1 MKVGKYQIGRFHAII
16 RKEYAD
22 GSVDYETS
30 FTDIEDFN
38 ESYYCILKCI
48 GKEVGIATD
57 NPKVL
62 TYACVIRGKEEIEK
76 EIGTCRNRL
85 RRDPA
90 DFQAQWIPELEKLV
104 TALEFGDDDAIY
116 EAVCNAE
123 ARQIRLT
130 TYAAMELAEDEWFFR
145 NELERVGFE
154 PPNRNGTVAY
164 MAQQALDFSVHLESM
179 EDHGYAVSSDNNIA

>member
-1 MKVGKYQIGRFHAII
+1 MI
-16 RKEYAD
+16 D
-22 GSVDYETS
+22 D
-30 FTDIEDFN
+30 
-38 ESYYCILKCI
+38 
-48 GKEVGIATD
+48 
-57 NPKVL
+57 L
-62 TYACVIRGKEEIEK
+62 TREEIEK
-76 EIGTCRNRL
+76 EIATCRNRL

-104 TALEFGDDDAIY
+104 IALEFGDDDAIY

-145 NELERVGFE
+145 SELERVGFE

-179 EDHGYAVSSDNNIA
+179 EDHGYAVSSDNNIAEAFVMTRRLSKEWPSTTVTVDLITHEVNIY